1 MKSGTVSKPDYDAIK
16 RTIAA
21 IPRGRVSSY
30 GEIAQRA
37 GLPGRARLV
46 GKVLGDSGYEKLPWH
61 RVLRSSGQSAFPAGS
76 RGFREQ
82 SQRLRME
89 GVVVVNGRVN
99 LQLFGWQRD
108 LDAELWGS
116 PPALPKKAA
125 PKKSRTPAKP
135 SRDAKPVAR
144 RR

>member
-1 MKSGTVSKPDYDAIK
+1 MKSVAASKPEHVAIQ
-16 RTIAA
+16 RVIAS

-46 GKVLGDSGYEKLPWH
+46 GRVLGESGVERLPWH
-61 RVLRSSGQSAFPAGS
+61 RVLRSSGQSAFPQGS
-76 RGFREQ
+76 REFREQ

-99 LQLFGWQRD
+99 LQIYGWQRD
-108 LDAELWGS
+108 LDVELWGP
-116 PPALPKKAA
+116 PPASPKKSA
-125 PKKSRTPAKP
+125 PKKSRAPAKP
-135 SRDAKPVAR
+135 ARDAKPVAR

>member
-1 MKSGTVSKPDYDAIK
+1 MKSGTVSKADYEAIK
-16 RTIAA
+16 RTIAS

-46 GKVLGDSGYEKLPWH
+46 GKILGDAGVDGLPWH

-82 SQRLRME
+82 SQRLRTE

-108 LDAELWGS
+108 LDAELWG
-116 PPALPKKAA
+116 PPPIP
-125 PKKSRTPAKP
+125 PKKSPPKKSGAAAKP
-135 SRDAKPVAR
+135 ARDAKPVAR

>member
-1 MKSGTVSKPDYDAIK
+1 MKSGTVSKPDYEAIK
-16 RTIAA
+16 RTIAS

-46 GKVLGDSGYEKLPWH
+46 GKVLGDSDVELPWH
-61 RVLRSSGQSAFPAGS
+61 RVLRSSGQSAFPPGS

-82 SQRLRME
+82 SQRLRTE

-108 LDAELWGS
+108 LDAELWG
-116 PPALPKKAA
+116 PPPIPPKKTA
-125 PKKSRTPAKP
+125 PKKSGAAAKP
-135 SRDAKPVAR
+135 ARDAEPVAR

>member
-1 MKSGTVSKPDYDAIK
+1 MKSGTVSKPDYEAIK

-61 RVLRSSGQSAFPAGS
+61 RVLRSSGQSAFAPGT

-82 SQRLRME
+82 SQRLRTE
-89 GVVVVNGRVN
+89 GVVIVNGRVD
-99 LQLFGWQRD
+99 LQRFGWERN
-108 LDAELWGS
+108 LYIELWG
-116 PPALPKKAA
+116 PPRTST
-125 PKKSRTPAKP
+125 KKSRTSPKP
-135 SRDAKPVAR
+135 SRDAKPVAPR
-144 RR
+144 R

>member
-1 MKSGTVSKPDYDAIK
+1 MKSGTVSKPDYAAIE

-46 GKVLGDSGYEKLPWH
+46 GKVLGDADVELPWH
-61 RVLRSSGQSAFPAGS
+61 RVLRSSGQSAFPPGS
-76 RGFREQ
+76 REFREQ
-82 SQRLRME
+82 SQRLRTE

-99 LQLFGWQRD
+99 LQMYGWQRD
-108 LDAELWGS
+108 LDVELWGP
-116 PPALPKKAA
+116 PPAPAKKSSS
-125 PKKSRTPAKP
+125 KKSRAPAKP
-135 SRDAKPVAR
+135 ARDAEPFAR

>member
-1 MKSGTVSKPDYDAIK
+1 MKSVAASKPEY
-16 RTIAA
+16 AA
-21 IPRGRVSSY
+21 IQRVIASVPHGRVSSY

-46 GKVLGDSGYEKLPWH
+46 GKVLGEPGVEKLPWH
-61 RVLRSSGQSAFPAGS
+61 RVLRSSGQSAFPPGS

-82 SQRLRME
+82 SQRLRSE

-99 LQLFGWQRD
+99 LHLYGWQRD
-108 LDAELWGS
+108 LDVELWG
-116 PPALPKKAA
+116 PPPIP
-125 PKKSRTPAKP
+125 PKKSRAPAKP
-135 SRDAKPVAR
+135 ARNAKPVAR

>member
-1 MKSGTVSKPDYDAIK
+1 MKSVAASKPDYAAIE
-16 RTIAA
+16 RAIAS

-46 GKVLGDSGYEKLPWH
+46 GRVLGESQRELPWH
-61 RVLRSSGQSAFPAGS
+61 RVLRSSGQSAFAPGS

-82 SQRLRME
+82 SQRLRSE
-89 GVVVVNGRVN
+89 GVTIVNGRVD
-99 LQLFGWQRD
+99 LQRFGWQRD
-108 LDAELWGS
+108 LDAELWGPP
-116 PPALPKKAA
+116 PPA
-125 PKKSRTPAKP
+125 KKSRAPSKP
-135 SRDAKPVAR
+135 SGDAQAVAR

>member
-1 MKSGTVSKPDYDAIK
+1 MKSVAASKPEYAAIE
-16 RTIAA
+16 RAIAS

-46 GKVLGDSGYEKLPWH
+46 GRVLGESDIELPWH
-61 RVLRSSGQSAFPAGS
+61 RVLRSSGQSAFPPGS

-82 SQRLRME
+82 SQRLRTE

-99 LQLFGWQRD
+99 LQLYGWQRD
-108 LDAELWGS
+108 LDAELWGM
-116 PPALPKKAA
+116 PLIP
-125 PKKSRTPAKP
+125 PKKSRAAAKP
-135 SRDAKPVAR
+135 SGNTKPVAR
-144 RR
+144 RG